1 MNTRQL
7 NFAYK
12 IRHALNENLDHL
24 PQPAADRLA
33 AARRLAVSRKKKESA
48 LRGLFIH
55 PVLSA
60 QGAHGSG
67 GTEGGTGMP
76 GGRLAWLWRMG
87 VAVPLIVVA
96 FGLAG
101 IYQFEQQR
109 RISDTAEID
118 AEMLADELPIS
129 AYLDQGFNAFLAN
142 RSD

>member
-12 IRHALNENLDHL
+12 IRHALNENLDRL
-24 PQPAADRLA
+24 PQSTADRLA
-33 AARRLAVSRKKKESA
+33 AARRTAVSRKKKESA
-48 LRGLFIH
+48 LRALFMR

-60 QGAHGSG
+60 QGGATLSG
-67 GTEGGTGMP
+67 NRMT
-76 GGRLAWLWRMG
+76 WLGRMG
-87 VAVPLIVVA
+87 IAVPLIVVA
-96 FGLAG
+96 LGLTG

-129 AYLDQGFNAFLAN
+129 AYLDQGFNTFLAN

>member
-24 PQPAADRLA
+24 PQSATDRLA
-33 AARRLAVSRKKKESA
+33 AARKLAVSRKKKESA
-48 LRGLFIH
+48 LRALFVRPI
-55 PVLSA
+55 LSA
-60 QGAHGSG
+60 QGGSSESG
-67 GTEGGTGMP
+67 SEWGSRM
-76 GGRLAWLWRMG
+76 AWLGGMG
-87 VAVPLIVVA
+87 FAVPVIVVA
-96 FGLAG
+96 LGLAG

-129 AYLDQGFNAFLAN
+129 AYLDQGFNTFLAN

>member
-24 PQPAADRLA
+24 PQSATDRLA
-33 AARRLAVSRKKKESA
+33 AARKLAVSRKKKESA
-48 LRGLFIH
+48 LRALFVR

-60 QGAHGSG
+60 QGGSSVSG
-67 GTEGGTGMP
+67 SRM
-76 GGRLAWLWRMG
+76 AWLGGMG
-87 VAVPLIVVA
+87 LAVPVIVVA
-96 FGLAG
+96 LGLAG

>member
-12 IRHALNENLDHL
+12 IRHALNENLDRL
-24 PQPAADRLA
+24 PQPTADRLA
-33 AARRLAVSRKKKESA
+33 AARKLAVSRRKKESPLRA
-48 LRGLFIH
+48 LFAR

-60 QGAHGSG
+60 QGGASVSN
-67 GTEGGTGMP
+67 
-76 GGRLAWLWRMG
+76 GRMAWLGGMG
-87 VAVPLIVVA
+87 LAVPLVVVA
-96 FGLAG
+96 LGLAG